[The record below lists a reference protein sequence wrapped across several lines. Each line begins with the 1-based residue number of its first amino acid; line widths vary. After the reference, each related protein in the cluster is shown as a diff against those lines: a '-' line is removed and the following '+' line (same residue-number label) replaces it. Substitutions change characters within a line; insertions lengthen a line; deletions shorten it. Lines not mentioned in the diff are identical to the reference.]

1 MIDTFYINLDCRVD
15 RRENIE
21 SQLSAFNIKAQRV
34 SASVGGEL
42 TQEQKLFVNFE
53 DFYCLMKRA
62 ISNGEIGCALSHR
75 RVWQQIVDKN
85 IDYALVLEDD
95 VIIDKRLVD
104 LLRADDFYYNH
115 DFINLSSS
123 EPYTCHAQV
132 IDQLLNQDIIIRP
145 KDNKTLRIWK
155 QLEWRNKW
163 NIFKLH
169 SIVGD
174 LVLCECDPAP
184 ALASGYIVS
193 QRAAKEFLH
202 ASDNLCTPIDY
213 IWRYAV
219 GELKQSFIS
228 TSLIIQ
234 SENDSDILDR
244 EKVYQLTLS
253 QKLRRRSLKKLRIAR
268 VNDVKRMY
276 GKVR

>member
-132 IDQLLNQDIIIRP
+132 IDQLLNQNIIIRP

-169 SIVGD
+169 SIVDD

-244 EKVYQLTLS
+244 EKVYKLTLS

-276 GKVR
+276 GKI

>member
-244 EKVYQLTLS
+244 EKVYKLTLS

>member
-1 MIDTFYINLDCRVD
+1 MLDTLYINLDCRVD

-132 IDQLLNQDIIIRP
+132 IDQLLNQNIIIRP

-169 SIVGD
+169 SIVDD

-213 IWRYAV
+213 IWRYAI

-244 EKVYQLTLS
+244 EKVYKLTLS
-253 QKLRRRSLKKLRIAR
+253 QKLR
-268 VNDVKRMY
+268 KR
-276 GKVR
+276 

>member
-1 MIDTFYINLDCRVD
+1 MIDTFYINLDHRVD
-15 RRENIE
+15 RRESIE
-21 SQLSAFNIKAQRV
+21 SQLSALNIKAQRV
-34 SASVGGEL
+34 SASVGREL
-42 TQEQKLFVNFE
+42 IQEQKSFVNLE
-53 DFYCLMKRA
+53 DFYCLMKRC
-62 ISNGEIGCALSHR
+62 ISDGEIGCALSHR
-75 RVWQQIVDKN
+75 RIWQHIVDKN
-85 IDYALVLEDD
+85 IDYTLVLEDD

-104 LLRADDFYYNH
+104 LLRVDNFYCNY

-123 EPYTCHAQV
+123 EPYTCNVQV
-132 IDQLLNQDIIIRP
+132 IDQLLDQNVRIRP
-145 KDNKTLRIWK
+145 KDKKTLQLWK

-163 NIFKLH
+163 NVFKLR
-169 SIVGD
+169 SIADG

-202 ASDNLCTPIDY
+202 ASNNLCTPIDY

-219 GELKQSFIS
+219 GELKQSFLS

-244 EKVYQLTLS
+244 EKVYKLTLS
-253 QKLRRRSLKKLRIAR
+253 QKLRRRSLKKLRTDR

-276 GKVR
+276 GKI